1 MNDHEG
7 WNMSKITP
15 IILFISIL
23 LLMSN
28 VQAAAGNTV
37 EYPITITDSS
47 GASVTIKN
55 EPERIVCLMP
65 SITEIV
71 FTVGAGDKVVGGTED
86 DNYPPEAENL
96 TKVGRYTTI
105 NYETVAGLEPDLILL
120 DEANGEDTIKRL
132 EELNIQTLMINPK
145 TMDEI
150 IESILLVGTITNNED
165 NAQEIVDG
173 MRQTISN
180 ITDSTKGITDE
191 ERPRV
196 LYIVWDDPIYSAGK
210 YTYPNDLIT
219 MAGGQNIIEANGWP
233 TINLESVVSA
243 DPQIIICSGMGGLS
257 YQIANNTRNN
267 DALQT
272 VSAIKNDRV
281 YSIKDPNVIELSGPR
296 IVEGLEVL
304 HLYMGDD
311 WEQKDYTSL
320 NDVSQLQV
328 DAAQGPDEGSY
339 AQDGGN
345 ATAKTPGFGV
355 LLAISMMVLGY
366 MGIRRS

>member
-1 MNDHEG
+1 ML
-7 WNMSKITP
+7 KRTP
-15 IILFISIL
+15 IILLISIL
-23 LLMSN
+23 LLISN
-28 VQAAAGNTV
+28 VQASDNNTV

-47 GASVTIKN
+47 GATITIEK
-55 EPERIVCLMP
+55 EPGRIVSLMP
-65 SITEIV
+65 SITEIL
-71 FTVGAGDKVVGGTED
+71 FTVGAGDKMVGGTED
-86 DNYPPEAENL
+86 DKYPPEAINL

-105 NYETVAGLEPDLILL
+105 NYETVVQLEPDLVIL
-120 DEANGEDTIKRL
+120 DEANGEDTIIRL
-132 EELNIQTLMINPK
+132 EDLNIQTVMINPK

-173 MRQTISN
+173 MRQTISD
-180 ITDSTKGITDE
+180 ITDSTKGIPDE

-210 YTYPNDLIT
+210 DTYPSDLIT

-233 TINLESVVSA
+233 TINLENIVSA

-267 DALQT
+267 DALET
-272 VSAIKNDRV
+272 VAAIKNDRV
-281 YSIKDPNVIELSGPR
+281 YPIKDPNIIELSGPR
-296 IVEGLEVL
+296 IVQGLEVL

-320 NDVSQLQV
+320 TDASQPHV
-328 DAAQGPDEGSY
+328 DAADEGPEEEGLV
-339 AQDGGN
+339 QDGGN
-345 ATAKTPGFGV
+345 ATANAPGFGV

-366 MGIRRS
+366 MGSRRY